1 MNDFLMIYL
10 PSTDTVQR

>member
-1 MNDFLMIYL
+1 MIYL